1 MWENIAFGLLHT
13 EYDNY
18 SEEEKDKLIVHA
30 AHLANAHAFITQL
43 PQGYQTQVG
52 ERAALLSG
60 GQKQRISIARAVVKN
75 PRILLL
81 DEATSALDTASEGI
95 VQDALDRASHGR
107 TTITIA
113 HRLSTIKNANNI
125 VVMKGGAIM
134 EQGRHDALL
143 ENPKGIYAGL
153 VATQNIH
160 NNNAQALLS
169 VPVAAT
175 NTSAVENDTLARMPS
190 KMSMKSTDS
199 TLDLSLIHI

>member
-1 MWENIAFGLLHT
+1 MTALVGQSGSGKSTIISLVERFYDPLEGDILLDGVPIRELNIRWLRSQIGLVSQEPTLFSTSVWENIAFGLLHT

-81 DEATSALDTASEGI
+81 DEAVSYTHLT
-95 VQDALDRASHGR
+95 LP
-107 TTITIA
+107 TTPY
-113 HRLSTIKNANNI
+113 
-125 VVMKGGAIM
+125 V
-134 EQGRHDALL
+134 
-143 ENPKGIYAGL
+143 
-153 VATQNIH
+153 
-160 NNNAQALLS
+160 
-169 VPVAAT
+169 
-175 NTSAVENDTLARMPS
+175 
-190 KMSMKSTDS
+190 
-199 TLDLSLIHI
+199 